1 MVKLEKQFINLVL
14 LAIVLSL
21 MPISNMYFLVLMQ
34 NSVNSTILF
43 TIIGILLIIG
53 IDILSKNTLIRTK
66 SERH

>member
-1 MVKLEKQFINLVL
+1 MVKLEKQFVNLVL

-53 IDILSKNTLIRTK
+53 IDILSKNALIRTK
-66 SERH
+66 SESH